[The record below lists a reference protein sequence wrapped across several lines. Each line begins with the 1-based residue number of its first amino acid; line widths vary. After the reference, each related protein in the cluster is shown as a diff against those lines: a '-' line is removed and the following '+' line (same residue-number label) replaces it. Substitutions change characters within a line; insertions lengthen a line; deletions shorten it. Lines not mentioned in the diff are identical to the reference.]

1 MSKLAM
7 LGGTPVVSRKTT
19 LPKMFREYPL
29 TKRFAEYVGVPYALP
44 VGSGTAAIL
53 SALLGAGVE
62 PGDEVLTVSHTWFC
76 TVTSILQVGA
86 VPVFV
91 DVDPDTFMMDPAKIE
106 ERITPRT
113 KAILAVSLY
122 GQPAD
127 YERILPIAR
136 KHGLVVIDDACQSVG
151 AGIGTQKLGAIA
163 DITAFSFSG
172 KPIVSTG
179 GGMVTTANRTF
190 YERAMLGGQHPSFI
204 STQARDESVWRFAST
219 GGYGLNS
226 RLDGK
231 CAERAYEQLLLL
243 DVINDHRRAN
253 AHALARLLEGVRGI
267 TLPRE
272 RKNAHHVFHM
282 FTSLFDSSEYGITR
296 NEFVD
301 ALNAEGVP
309 TLTYISSANFLKDA
323 AGNPV
328 EAGPLHR
335 RHLFQELAR
344 TGRCGPFRFPEGVR
358 PDYSAGSLPVTE
370 RLVDLEF
377 NFQQRCLNPPFDVK
391 TMGLYAEAITKVLD
405 SAGEIR
411 DARNKGALP
420 RRDHNFLVAYESDA

>member
-7 LGGTPVVSRKTT
+7 LGGTPVISRRPTM
-19 LPKMFREYPL
+19 PKMFREYPL
-29 TKRFAEYVGVPYALP
+29 TQRFAEYVGVPYALP
-44 VGSGTAAIL
+44 VGSGTAAII
-53 SALLGAGVE
+53 SCLLGVGVE

-76 TVTSILQVGA
+76 TATSILQVGA

-91 DVDPDTFMMDPAKIE
+91 DIEPDTYMMDPAKIE

-122 GQPAD
+122 GHPAD

-151 AGIGTQKLGAIA
+151 AGIGSQKLGAIA

-179 GGMVTTANRTF
+179 GGMVTTADRTC

-204 STQARDESVWRFAST
+204 STHAREEAVRRFAST

-243 DVINDHRRAN
+243 DTLNAHRRAN
-253 AHALARLLEGVRGI
+253 AQALIELLQGVRGL
-267 TLPRE
+267 TLPKE
-272 RKNAHHVFHM
+272 RANAHHVYHM
-282 FTSLFDSSEYGITR
+282 FTSLFDGAEYGITR

-323 AGNPV
+323 SGLPE

-335 RHLFQELAR
+335 RPLFQELAR
-344 TGRCGPFRFPEGVR
+344 TGRCGPFRFPDGVR

-370 RLVDLEF
+370 RIVDHEF
-377 NFQQRCLNPPFDVK
+377 NFQQRWLNPPYNRE
-391 TMGLYAEAITKVLD
+391 TMTLCAEAIRKVLD
-405 SAGEIR
+405 NAGEIR
-411 DARNKGALP
+411 DRLVRGALP
-420 RRDHNFLVAYESDA
+420 ARNHTFLVAYESDS

>member
-1 MSKLAM
+1 
-7 LGGTPVVSRKTT
+7 
-19 LPKMFREYPL
+19 
-29 TKRFAEYVGVPYALP
+29 
-44 VGSGTAAIL
+44 
-53 SALLGAGVE
+53 
-62 PGDEVLTVSHTWFC
+62 
-76 TVTSILQVGA
+76 
-86 VPVFV
+86 
-91 DVDPDTFMMDPAKIE
+91 
-106 ERITPRT
+106 
-113 KAILAVSLY
+113 
-122 GQPAD
+122 
-127 YERILPIAR
+127 
-136 KHGLVVIDDACQSVG
+136 
-151 AGIGTQKLGAIA
+151 
-163 DITAFSFSG
+163 
-172 KPIVSTG
+172 
-179 GGMVTTANRTF
+179 
-190 YERAMLGGQHPSFI
+190 MLGGQHPSFI